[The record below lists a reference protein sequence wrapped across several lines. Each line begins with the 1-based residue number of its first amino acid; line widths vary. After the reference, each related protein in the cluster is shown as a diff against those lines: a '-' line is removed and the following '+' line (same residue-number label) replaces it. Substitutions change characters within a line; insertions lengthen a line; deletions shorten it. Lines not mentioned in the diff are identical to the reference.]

1 MNQSGNA
8 PPQAPQKA
16 TRQACTI
23 SSVDPS
29 SGEVAG
35 PNTERRAVR
44 ALWARVCI
52 PSGHSVREQG
62 KHHGRASSASDAPEA
77 NKTADDAAGRSPSA
91 ACTPGCTR
99 DRAMT
104 IRPAARAVFHVA
116 LAGLGQPPGSGGGH
130 RRAGAPQID
139 GTADGYR
146 PGALVL
152 LCGEPAAGGARR
164 GRTRFRRVKR
174 WSAAPPRATTWT
186 CGACSPPSTW
196 SATRVHSLAGA

>member
-1 MNQSGNA
+1 MEALQSAQGVDHGGVRHPQLSNA
-8 PPQAPQKA
+8 GRCVRCA
-16 TRQACTI
+16 
-23 SSVDPS
+23 
-29 SGEVAG
+29 
-35 PNTERRAVR
+35 RRTASKSD
-44 ALWARVCI
+44 I
-52 PSGHSVREQG
+52 REQG
-62 KHHGRASSASDAPEA
+62 KHHGRGSSASGAPGA

-91 ACTPGCTR
+91 ACTPGYTR
-99 DRAMT
+99 DRAVT

-116 LAGLGQPPGSGGGH
+116 LVGRGQPPGSGGGH

-164 GRTRFRRVKR
+164 GRARFGRVKR
-174 WSAAPPRATTWT
+174 WSAAPPRATTLT

-196 SATRVHSLAGA
+196 SATRVQSRTRA